1 MKQTYIVFFT
11 YLQHNF
17 MKKKKLKKNKKKY
30 IECLS
35 LSMRTLYAQI
45 CDCKGNDRLK
55 NIDYS
60 GFQYGHSHSNAI

>member
-17 MKKKKLKKNKKKY
+17 IKKKIKKKY
-30 IECLS
+30 IKCLS